1 MAKNLRAKIPAS
13 DTLLIHDINTET
25 TEKFMTESD
34 QLAKVEK
41 NALQVD
47 IAECP
52 REVAERSVSVY

>member
-41 NALQVD
+41 NVLQVD

-52 REVAERSVSVY
+52 REVAGRSVSVY